1 VGKPFK
7 ALLVIPLFLTSVIT
21 VTGTPVDEQFSRL
34 TQEQKSILVRAYELG
49 APYDLGYTL
58 AAIAWQESFVGDR
71 IVPINLQDPS
81 AGLWH
86 KNIYNALAEHPE
98 TPQNGLQ
105 INMMAQKLINDMEFA
120 ASIAISDLEHWKVRR
135 NGRWPDVWASYNA
148 GKYYRSS
155 QGRNYAKAIHQKV
168 TALERILPMLL
179 ASKEKDS
186 TLG

>member
-1 VGKPFK
+1 MGKPIWN
-7 ALLVIPLFLTSVIT
+7 LLLIPLFLTSVIS

-34 TQEQKSILVRAYELG
+34 TDEQKQILIRAYELG

-105 INMMAQKLINDMEFA
+105 VNMMAQKLIHDMEFA
-120 ASIAISDLEHWKVRR
+120 ASLAISDLEHWKIRR
-135 NGRWPDVWASYNA
+135 NGNWMDIWASYNA
-148 GKYYRSS
+148 GRYYKSS
-155 QGRNYAKAIHQKV
+155 QARAYARSIYRKIQ
-168 TALERILPMLL
+168 ALEKALPVLL
-179 ASKEKDS
+179 AEQKESS

>member
-1 VGKPFK
+1 MGKPFK
-7 ALLVIPLFLTSVIT
+7 NFFIIPLFLTSVIT
-21 VTGTPVDEQFSRL
+21 VTGTPVEEQFSRL
-34 TQEQKSILVRAYELG
+34 TEQQKSILVRAYELG

-135 NGRWPDVWASYNA
+135 NGNWMDVWASYNA
-148 GKYYRSS
+148 GKYYKSDQARS
-155 QGRNYAKAIHQKV
+155 YARSIYQKIK
-168 TALERILPMLL
+168 ALERVLPILI
-179 ASKEKDS
+179 ASRES
-186 TLG
+186 GAV

>member
-1 VGKPFK
+1 MAKPFTT
-7 ALLVIPLFLTSVIT
+7 LLGIPLLLTSVIT

-34 TQEQKSILVRAYELG
+34 TQEQKSILVQAYQLG

-120 ASIAISDLEHWKVRR
+120 ASIAIADLEHWKVRR
-135 NGRWPDVWASYNA
+135 NGDWEDIWASYNA
-148 GKYYRSS
+148 GKYYRSE
-155 QGRNYAKAIHQKV
+155 QGRNYARAIHQKV
-168 TALERILPMLL
+168 RALTRILPVLL
-179 ASKEKDS
+179 ASRETDS
-186 TLG
+186 SRG